1 MGCAII
7 FRAGVKLI
15 FPPQLSTDREKMAIE
30 VELPREIELRIRA
43 NKDLDS
49 LVRRRLEH
57 QIQKDIKNDLFLL
70 MTFDDLLKNSVLT
83 EKDIDDLDHRMKR
96 EMMEKLG
103 WR

>member
-1 MGCAII
+1 
-7 FRAGVKLI
+7 
-15 FPPQLSTDREKMAIE
+15 MAIE
-30 VELPREIELRIRA
+30 VELPREIELKIRA

-70 MTFDDLLKNSVLT
+70 MTFDDLLKNSELT
-83 EKDIDDLDHRMKR
+83 EDDINNLDHRMKR
-96 EMMEKLG
+96 GMMEKLG

>member
-1 MGCAII
+1 
-7 FRAGVKLI
+7 
-15 FPPQLSTDREKMAIE
+15 MAIE

-43 NKDLDS
+43 NKDLDL

-70 MTFDDLLKNSVLT
+70 MTFDDLLKDSELT
-83 EKDIDDLDHRMKR
+83 EKDIDDLDRRMKR

>member
-1 MGCAII
+1 
-7 FRAGVKLI
+7 
-15 FPPQLSTDREKMAIE
+15 MATE
-30 VELPREIELRIRA
+30 VELPRDIELRIRA

-57 QIQKDIKNDLFLL
+57 QIQKDLKNDLFLL
-70 MTFDDLLKNSVLT
+70 MTFDDLLKSSELT
-83 EKDIDDLDHRMKR
+83 EDDINKMDRRMKR